1 MCNLF
6 PGVNAHSP
14 KGEEEKEN
22 ANKKDPWN
30 LFDVNR
36 IKTVGGVGSLQ
47 SAVFLFFFQ
56 SILYSV
62 PGGWGDVIK
71 YYKMPIQRHL

>member
-14 KGEEEKEN
+14 KGEEN

-56 SILYSV
+56 SILYGV
-62 PGGWGDVIK
+62 PGGWGGGDVIK